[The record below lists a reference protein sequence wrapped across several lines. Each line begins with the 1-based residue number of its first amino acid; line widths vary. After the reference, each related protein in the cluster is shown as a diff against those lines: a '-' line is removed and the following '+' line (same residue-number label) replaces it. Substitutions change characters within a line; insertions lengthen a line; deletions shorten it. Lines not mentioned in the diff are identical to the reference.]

1 MKTFLEWMKIK
12 EDVYSKFDTQKT
24 ASVAQAIAS
33 GGDNPNIDLI
43 TKSVVNDPRLKKVTP
58 PGVKP
63 DEEQIKTSVQ
73 NSLKNKQAELKKSK
87 IMVNNG
93 AKI

>member
-12 EDVYSKFDTQKT
+12 EDVYSKFDTQKS

-43 TKSVVNDPRLKKVTP
+43 TKSVVNDPKLKKVTP

-63 DEEQIKTSVQ
+63 DEEQIKNSVQ
-73 NSLKNKQAELKKSK
+73 TSLKNKQAELKKSSR
-87 IMVNNG
+87 MVNNG
-93 AKI
+93 SQV

>member
-58 PGVKP
+58 LGVKP